1 MVDLPSLSR
10 LPLGAA
16 RVAEAAP
23 SAELAK
29 LQLELGPKELEA
41 EERPSP
47 PKIAAPSLPGIA
59 FDAAPPKP
67 GLRRGFVEQNVAVP
81 GDEIEELQ
89 RVHAQLQAL
98 RDEVPEQY
106 ALLRARIA
114 AALTLVNES
123 LDGAE
128 APSQALAE
136 AAVKSLRVAEM
147 DVQLVDG
154 AIAKAERIAYRAW
167 TPDGDCAV
175 HVLTPAPGA
184 GAARDAVR
192 FEAYVETEP
201 GSVERDAR
209 FPRATIET
217 MRKQSPKLFAYEN
230 VSYEFSLNASIEFE
244 DLDIRCTRAQLRG
257 GAQLHTTDG
266 MSVHGRVRLDDP
278 KIPGR
283 YVECALEDGVP
294 HGETLFVLNEAA
306 SDVVYDYAE
315 RIGPEGIVWRRGP
328 GRRSSRRD
336 PGPELAAT
344 MSAAGSTHVASGL
357 RVPGRG
363 GGVPG
368 AGCAQSTGAE
378 PGEDAADND
387 GYSFWLTEGALAVV
401 AKTGSLAGRLAAWTG
416 DVGSRVPQLV
426 GNTLDWPFA
435 LFKSAVPGLNAAD
448 EKTNEDD
455 DKDRLLEQS
464 AREQLF
470 IFMCVTAALF
480 AVKQS
485 ARALVSSSP
494 KLGETSYGFRLRL
507 RRLHR
512 ESTYLKSYLFSRAA
526 WAMLVHVVLKNVERN
541 EESGAADEATKAVTV
556 LGVQSART
564 ILQPAL
570 YAVSTADWAFLSWT
584 LPSWLYWREGSRLN
598 KLHAALRDG
607 KSEVDVLRVLDTIRA
622 AAAAQFWVV
631 EKADLGR
638 LRKRTL
644 LWWAAAR
651 GHSVVATRLLEAGA
665 NPLGYDRDFTV
676 PLQFSAFG
684 VAVLQEHEALAEL
697 IGKYGGARHLQPKNP
712 DDVVFHR
719 GLNSTL
725 RALVDADPARLEQAR
740 AAERA
745 EAALQT
751 ASRRW
756 ATFLKQ
762 DPELEEY

>member
-1 MVDLPSLSR
+1 
-10 LPLGAA
+10 
-16 RVAEAAP
+16 
-23 SAELAK
+23 
-29 LQLELGPKELEA
+29 
-41 EERPSP
+41 
-47 PKIAAPSLPGIA
+47 
-59 FDAAPPKP
+59 
-67 GLRRGFVEQNVAVP
+67 
-81 GDEIEELQ
+81 
-89 RVHAQLQAL
+89 
-98 RDEVPEQY
+98 
-106 ALLRARIA
+106 
-114 AALTLVNES
+114 
-123 LDGAE
+123 
-128 APSQALAE
+128 
-136 AAVKSLRVAEM
+136 M

-175 HVLTPAPGA
+175 HVLTPASGA

-278 KIPGR
+278 TIPGR

-344 MSAAGSTHVASGL
+344 MSAAGSAHVASGL

-387 GYSFWLTEGALAVV
+387 AYSVWLTTLALV
-401 AKTGSLAGRLAAWTG
+401 ANVGSLADQVAAWTG
-416 DVGSRVPQLV
+416 VRQIPRRV
-426 GNTLDWPFA
+426 GNTIAGPFA
-435 LFKSAVPGLNAAD
+435 FLMSVFPGLKPAD
-448 EKTNEDD
+448 EKTKEDD
-455 DKDRLLEQS
+455 DKDRLLDES

-480 AVKQS
+480 WSSKARGRWFQAQPKARRDKLRLPTALAAPSSGVDVPEIVPIHS
-485 ARALVSSSP
+485 NRVGIARACRSEER
-494 KLGETSYGFRLRL
+494 GAQ
-507 RRLHR
+507 RR
-512 ESTYLKSYLFSRAA
+512 S
-526 WAMLVHVVLKNVERN
+526 
-541 EESGAADEATKAVTV
+541 AADEATKAVSV
-556 LGVQSART
+556 FGVQSATT

-570 YAVSTADWAFLSWT
+570 YAVSTADGVSQLDAA
-584 LPSWLYWREGSRLN
+584 
-598 KLHAALRDG
+598 KL
-607 KSEVDVLRVLDTIRA
+607 VVLA
-622 AAAAQFWVV
+622 
-631 EKADLGR
+631 
-638 LRKRTL
+638 
-644 LWWAAAR
+644 
-651 GHSVVATRLLEAGA
+651 
-665 NPLGYDRDFTV
+665 
-676 PLQFSAFG
+676 
-684 VAVLQEHEALAEL
+684 
-697 IGKYGGARHLQPKNP
+697 
-712 DDVVFHR
+712 
-719 GLNSTL
+719 
-725 RALVDADPARLEQAR
+725 
-740 AAERA
+740 
-745 EAALQT
+745 
-751 ASRRW
+751 
-756 ATFLKQ
+756 
-762 DPELEEY
+762 